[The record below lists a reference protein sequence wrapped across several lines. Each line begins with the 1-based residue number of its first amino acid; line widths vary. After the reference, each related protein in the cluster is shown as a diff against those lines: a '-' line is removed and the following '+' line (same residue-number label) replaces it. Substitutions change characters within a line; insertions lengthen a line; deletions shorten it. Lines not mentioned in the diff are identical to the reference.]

1 MHCTVLIHFDAMDTE
16 YWIGFSINF
25 CSKTICSAFKWHLC
39 AEAKPH
45 NKNNLSI
52 RCYAEIGNKCGF
64 FLCCSRR
71 FRIYS
76 IDKISPS
83 ALRLCNTHKTYLV
96 GNEFVFRMFIVQLW
110 KQCVL
115 RERFEVLKWYVPWH
129 HGTVFSVHR
138 RFHSIWTWIYRHSIN
153 CKYQIIFNR
162 LHIIIWNFMQNNF
175 ASTTPSLLHHRS
187 VFNIRCLRNANIK
200 VMLLY
205 FIITH
210 HSSPS
215 TCRFKWLSFMTA
227 TLLSIDDHNLV
238 CVCVWIN
245 VAQYFYVIHIF
256 NHQQANGLDSIGNK
270 INILCHFLHY
280 DYKLWGC
287 LNHFD
292 ESIKLNSFHLNF

>member
-129 HGTVFSVHR
+129 HGTVFTVGFTQYEHG
-138 RFHSIWTWIYRHSIN
+138 FIGIQSIANTKLFSTDYILLFGIL
-153 CKYQIIFNR
+153 CKTI
-162 LHIIIWNFMQNNF
+162 
-175 ASTTPSLLHHRS
+175 SLLLLHRS
-187 VFNIRCLRNANIK
+187 CITEVYSIFGVWEMPISKWCYYI
-200 VMLLY
+200 LLSL
-205 FIITH
+205 ITH
-210 HSSPS
+210 HHQLAGSNDY
-215 TCRFKWLSFMTA
+215 
-227 TLLSIDDHNLV
+227 LLWQLH
-238 CVCVWIN
+238 
-245 VAQYFYVIHIF
+245 FY
-256 NHQQANGLDSIGNK
+256 Q
-270 INILCHFLHY
+270 
-280 DYKLWGC
+280 
-287 LNHFD
+287 
-292 ESIKLNSFHLNF
+292 